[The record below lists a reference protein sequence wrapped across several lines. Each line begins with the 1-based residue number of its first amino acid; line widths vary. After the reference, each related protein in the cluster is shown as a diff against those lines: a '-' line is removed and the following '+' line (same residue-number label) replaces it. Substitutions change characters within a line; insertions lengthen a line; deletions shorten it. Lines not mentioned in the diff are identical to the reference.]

1 MTDLPPSAGAFSA
14 QALAAEGSPGEAF
27 SAAELRR
34 QFPALSQQIHGHPLV
49 YLDNAATVQKPECV
63 LEEMWRSYTEYCANV
78 HRGAHTLGERASLA
92 YEHARR
98 VVQQLLHASSPEEIV
113 FVGGCTAAIN
123 LVARGF
129 GDRHVAAG
137 DEVIVSEL
145 EHHSNLIP
153 WQELCARRGARL
165 LTIPLDEQG
174 QLQMDAYARLLGPR
188 TRLVAVAHVSNALGT
203 VNPIREITRLAHDA
217 GALVLVDGA
226 QAVARC
232 PVDVRELG
240 SDFYAFSGHKL
251 YGPFGIGVLYA
262 RRELLEATA
271 PVSSGGGMVEVVA
284 AEHCSFAPVP
294 RKFEAGTPNLAGAAG
309 LGRAIEWL
317 QALGLERIEAHEREL
332 LAYARGRLRTFPGVR
347 LVGTAERAL
356 GVVSFVLDGVHP
368 HDISTVL
375 DQGGVAVRAGHHC
388 AQPVMRRFAVPATVR
403 ASFAAY
409 NTRADVDALLAG
421 LAQVREVFGP

>member
-1 MTDLPPSAGAFSA
+1 MIELPPVSGAVST
-14 QALAAEGSPGEAF
+14 EAF
-27 SAAELRR
+27 SPEEVRR
-34 QFPALSQQIHGHPLV
+34 DFPALAQQIHGRPLV
-49 YLDNAATVQKPECV
+49 YLDNAATVQKPQCV
-63 LEEMWRSYTEYCANV
+63 LDEMLRCYAEYCANV
-78 HRGAHTLGERASLA
+78 HRGAHTLGERASAA

-98 VVQQLLHASSPEEIV
+98 VVQRLLHAPSADEIV
-113 FVGGCTAAIN
+113 FVSGCTAAIN

-129 GDRHVAAG
+129 GDRHITAG
-137 DEVIVSEL
+137 DEIIVSEL

-153 WQELCARRGARL
+153 WQELCARQGARL
-165 LTIPLDEQG
+165 RTIPLDEQG
-174 QLQMDAYARLLGPR
+174 QLRMDAYASLLGPR

-203 VNPIREITRLAHDA
+203 VNPIREITRLAHAA

-232 PVDVRELG
+232 SVDVHELG

-262 RRELLEATA
+262 RRELLDATA
-271 PVSSGGGMVEVVA
+271 PVSSGGGMVESVG
-284 AEHCSFAPVP
+284 AEHSSFAPVP
-294 RKFEAGTPNLAGAAG
+294 RKLEAGTPNLAGAAG

-317 QALGLERIEAHEREL
+317 QALGLGRVEAHEREL
-332 LAYARGRLRTFPGVR
+332 LAYARGVLGALPGVR
-347 LVGTAERAL
+347 LVGTAEQAL
-356 GVVSFVLDGVHP
+356 GVVSFVLEGVHP

-375 DQGGVAVRAGHHC
+375 DQSGVAVRAGHHC

-409 NTRADVDALLAG
+409 NTRADVDALAAG
-421 LAQVREVFGP
+421 LTRVREVFGA